1 LATSNP
7 KNKEKKIKL
16 QSRSINKQSLPEKT
30 QFDGNSYNQLCLST
44 YSVSPSQEK
53 KTPHIHIQS
62 NTSMHASELH
72 NELSFTSKNQDK
84 ENRIP

>member
-1 LATSNP
+1 MATPTINYVLAHIGYHQVR
-7 KNKEKKIKL
+7 K
-16 QSRSINKQSLPEKT
+16 
-30 QFDGNSYNQLCLST
+30 
-44 YSVSPSQEK
+44 K